1 MANNTL
7 VPEYL
12 DIDYNSL
19 IASIKD
25 ELSNSEVFK
34 DYNYEGSNIAIL
46 IELVSYIGEL
56 NTYFLNKVAKNIYM
70 ETVDIYEN
78 ANRLARNEG
87 YEPKGYI
94 SSKTTL
100 SLEVSSTDSDGNI
113 NYANGDILFIP
124 AWHRIASTKKY
135 DTGVINFA
143 TTSSK
148 TLTASGSSTTTN
160 LPVVQG
166 ELVTLAYT
174 GKDLIDNELT
184 LPTYNYA
191 HDDDVDDIIQSMEL
205 TVNGTPWS
213 RISDFYDEIG
223 ALVDVDTVFM
233 MQYDKYERTKIV
245 FSSSRSV
252 PGDTDE
258 IDIYLLKSLGV
269 NGNVAAASITN
280 PTINLVKNITNVSV
294 GPNTDGYIGTTSL
307 SLSNSAASIG
317 GALPEDVDEVRENAT
332 AIHNAQYRNVTKK
345 DYKSH
350 LESRSDIECAH
361 AWGEQEIAPSGDI
374 LEYNKVHIAVVPPNS
389 PSSWATGTIN
399 TSAGSWTPSG
409 SSTTITTVVP
419 TSYAATYTNVIEE
432 YLEPRKMLNAYE
444 EWNLPEL
451 VYFSFA
457 FSLRL
462 FRLYNLPTV
471 STDLLNKLIYY
482 FRPANM
488 DFNKTINFMDLTEYL
503 LDTTI
508 ISPTDNFTS
517 IKGIRNLV
525 LHDIDCNKRIYESNI
540 IGNYPQYIST
550 SYDSDV
556 ENKLRS
562 IKLGLNQFPILSPT
576 TVVISE
582 EPV

>member
-25 ELSNSEVFK
+25 ELSNSDVFK

-87 YEPKGYI
+87 YEPKGHI

-100 SLEVSSTDSDGNI
+100 SLEVSSVDSNGDL
-113 NYANGDILFIP
+113 NYVNGDILFIP
-124 AWHRIASTKKY
+124 AWHKISSSKQY
-135 DTGVINFA
+135 DTSLINFA
-143 TTSSK
+143 TTASK
-148 TLTASGSSTTTN
+148 IFTASGSSISTN

-166 ELVTLAYT
+166 DLVTLAYT
-174 GKDLIDNELT
+174 GKDIIDNEIT

-191 HDDDVDDIIQSMEL
+191 HDDDVDDTIPSMEL

-223 ALVDVDTVFM
+223 ALTDVDTVFM

-252 PGDTDE
+252 PDDSDE

-269 NGNVAAASITN
+269 NGNVAAATIIN
-280 PTINLVKNITNVSV
+280 PVASLVKNITNTSV
-294 GPNTDGYIGTTSL
+294 GSNSDGYIGTTSL
-307 SLSNSAASIG
+307 TLSNSAASIG
-317 GALPEDVDEVRENAT
+317 GALPEDVEEVRENAT
-332 AIHNAQYRNVTKK
+332 AVHNAQYRNVTKS

-350 LESRSDIECAH
+350 LEARSDIECAH
-361 AWGEQEIAPSGDI
+361 AWGEQYIAPSGDI
-374 LEYNKVHIAVVPPNS
+374 LEYNKVHISVIPPNA
-389 PSSWATGTIN
+389 PSSWETGTIN

-419 TSYAATYTNVIEE
+419 TSYVSTYTNVIEE

-462 FRLYNLPTV
+462 HRLYELPTV

-482 FRPANM
+482 FRSSNQC
-488 DFNKTINFMDLTEYL
+488 FHTTINFMDLTEYL

-517 IKGIRNLV
+517 VKGIRNLV
-525 LHDIDCNKRIYESNI
+525 LHDIDCNKRIYETNS
-540 IGNYPQYIST
+540 IGNYPQYIS
-550 SYDSDV
+550 SVYSSDV

-562 IKLGLNQFPILSPT
+562 IKIGFNQYPILSPT

>member
-1 MANNTL
+1 MATNTL

-19 IASIKD
+19 ISAIKD
-25 ELSNSEVFK
+25 ELQNSDVFR
-34 DYNYEGSNIAIL
+34 DYNYEGSNIAVL

-56 NTYFLNKVAKNIYM
+56 NTYFLNKIAKNVFM

-78 ANRLARNEG
+78 ANRLARHEG

-100 SLEVSSTDSDGNI
+100 TLSISATDSSGNL
-113 NYANGDILFIP
+113 NYVNNDILYIP
-124 AWHRIASTKKY
+124 SWHRISSTKKY
-135 DTGVINFA
+135 GTEIINFC
-143 TTSSK
+143 TTS
-148 TLTASGSSTTTN
+148 TRTVTASGSLTTISV
-160 LPVVQG
+160 PVVQG
-166 ELVTLAYT
+166 DLVTLSYT
-174 GKDLIDNELT
+174 GNDLVDNELT

-191 HDDDVDDIIQSMEL
+191 HDDDVDDAIQSMEL

-223 ALVDVDTVFM
+223 ALTDVDTVFM

-252 PGDTDE
+252 PSDSDE
-258 IDIYLLKSLGV
+258 IDIYLLKSLGA
-269 NGNVAAASITN
+269 NGNVAANTISN
-280 PTINLVKNITNVSV
+280 PDEQFVKNITNTSV
-294 GPNTDGYIGTTSL
+294 GPLEDGWIGTTSL
-307 SLSNSAASIG
+307 SLTNSAASIG
-317 GALPEDVDEVRENAT
+317 GALPEDIDEVRENAT
-332 AIHNAQYRNVTKK
+332 AIHNAQYRNVTSS

-350 LESRSDIECAH
+350 LEARSDVECAH
-361 AWGEQEIAPSGDI
+361 VWGEQEIAPSGNI
-374 LEYNKVHIAVVPPNS
+374 LEYNKVHIAVVPPND
-389 PSSWATGTIN
+389 PTSWATGTIN

-409 SSTTITTVVP
+409 GTVSAATTVP
-419 TSYAATYTNVIEE
+419 LNYLSTYTDTIEE

-444 EWNLPEL
+444 VFELPEL
-451 VYFSFA
+451 VYFTFA

-462 FRLYNLPTV
+462 YRLYTLAAV
-471 STDLLNKLIYY
+471 STDLKNKLIYY

-508 ISPTDNFTS
+508 ISPTDSFTS

-525 LHDIDCNKRIYESNI
+525 LHDIDCSKKIYETNV

-550 SYDSDV
+550 SYSSDV

-562 IKLGLNQFPILSPT
+562 IELGNNQFPILSPT
-576 TVVISE
+576 LVHISE
-582 EPV
+582 EPT